1 MKFQKSVNVW
11 ADGVT
16 TAITE
21 GTLKLQRGQWV
32 RCGENARHP
41 ARFVGVTAGG
51 SIWIAHWQGNSAATV
66 KRFKTM
72 CDAMQTRERHA

>member
-16 TAITE
+16 TAISS

-32 RCGENARHP
+32 RCGENATHP

-51 SIWIAHWQGNSAATV
+51 SIWIAHWQGNSADTV
-66 KRFKTM
+66 KRFNAM
-72 CDAMQTRERHA
+72 CEAMRTREAYA